1 MVASTEISPGRAWG
15 VTTLCASFM
24 SINYA
29 DKVIIGLAAVP
40 IMEELHLTPSEF
52 GLLGSAFFLLYSLS
66 AIGVGLIS
74 DRILTKWIIAAL
86 SLVWALTLVPMAFKV
101 GFAALLASR
110 IILGAAEGPSI
121 AIANH
126 CVFKWFPNEKRAL
139 PSSIVSIGS
148 SVGVLFSAPA
158 LAWLIKTYDWHVAFA
173 VLAGIGFVWLP
184 IWLIASKEGPLS
196 VAAPVTSDGAQGADR
211 NSLPLLHY
219 LTQRTFLGVLAC
231 AYVSFS
237 VLALVVAWL
246 PPFLIK
252 SEHYSP
258 QAAAWIVAA
267 TWTIEAAAVVAVGW
281 YSSALAS
288 RGVSSRIS
296 RGWLTTGAICLTGVA
311 LAAMQFLPPGLA
323 RVATLVIAFSA
334 AQTVWPLCFTLISE
348 IVPGFRRGAAVSIFT
363 AIFTTAGL
371 VSPALMGYA
380 VQAGDASTGGGYL
393 VGFAILGAATLLGGL
408 IGFWL
413 INPEADRARAGDN
426 ALAAATAS

>member
-1 MVASTEISPGRAWG
+1 MVAATEVSAGRAWG
-15 VTTLCASFM
+15 VTALCASFM

-40 IMEELHLTPSEF
+40 IMEELKLSPSQF
-52 GLLGSAFFLLYSLS
+52 GFLGSAFFLLYSLS
-66 AIGVGLIS
+66 AIGVGLLA
-74 DRILTKWIIAAL
+74 DRISTKWIIAAM
-86 SLVWALTLVPMAFKV
+86 SLVWALTLLPMAFHV
-101 GFAALLASR
+101 GFALLLVSR

-126 CVFKWFPNEKRAL
+126 CIFKWFPNARRSL
-139 PSSIVSIGS
+139 PSSVVSIGS

-158 LAWLIKTYDWHVAFA
+158 LAWLIRTYDWHVAFA
-173 VLAGIGFVWLP
+173 VLACVGIAWLP
-184 IWLIASKEGPLS
+184 IWLIAAKEGPL
-196 VAAPVTSDGAQGADR
+196 AATAPAAAESKERNGAMTP
-211 NSLPLLHY
+211 SLLQL

-258 QAAAWIVAA
+258 QAASWIVAA
-267 TWTIEAAAVVAVGW
+267 AWTIEAVAVVAVGW
-281 YSSALAS
+281 YSSTLAS

-296 RGWLTTGAICLTGVA
+296 RGWLTTGAVCLTGAA
-311 LAAMQFLPPGLA
+311 LAAMQFVPSGIL
-323 RVATLVIAFSA
+323 RVAMLVFAFSA
-334 AQTVWPLCFTLISE
+334 AQTIWPLSFTLIAE
-348 IVPGFRRGAAVSIFT
+348 IVPAFRRGAAVSIFT

-380 VQAGDASTGGGYL
+380 VQAGNASARDGYL
-393 VGFAILGAATLLGGL
+393 VGFGILGVATLVGGL

-413 INPEADRARAGDN
+413 IDPEADRVRANGG
-426 ALAAATAS
+426 ALAPATVS